1 LTSVLLIKTTC
12 FIKQLFSIN
21 YRTGGEFSSEYSGPR
36 DADGIVKYMR
46 SQVGP
51 ASRLYDT
58 KAKLEEALNK
68 AKEAIVLGIFEK
80 DDKSPLQT
88 KFLKAADK
96 LRESVNFGHVFTET
110 VADVYDLKL
119 FTDLK
124 EKTTP
129 VVVLIRP
136 NDMRNKFEPNYVVYS
151 SGDVDAFVKENFHGI
166 VGLRTQ
172 SNVADFKVGIVDM
185 I

>member
-1 LTSVLLIKTTC
+1 
-12 FIKQLFSIN
+12 
-21 YRTGGEFSSEYSGPR
+21 
-36 DADGIVKYMR
+36 MR

-68 AKEAIVLGIFEK
+68 AKETIVLGIFEK
-80 DDKSPLQT
+80 DDKSSLQT

-110 VADVYDLKL
+110 VADVFDLKL
-119 FTDLK
+119 LSDLK

-129 VVVLIRP
+129 VVILIRP
-136 NDMRNKFEPNYVVYS
+136 NDMKNKFEPNYVVYS
-151 SGDVDAFVKENFHGI
+151 SGDIDAFVKDNFHGI
-166 VGLRTQ
+166 VGHRTQ
-172 SNVADFKVGIVDM
+172 SNNADFKVGIDDM

>member
-1 LTSVLLIKTTC
+1 MC
-12 FIKQLFSIN
+12 FIDQNQMFYKTICFN
-21 YRTGGEFSSEYSGPR
+21 YLTGGEFSSEYGGPR
-36 DADGIVKYMR
+36 EADGIVKYMR

-68 AKEAIVLGIFEK
+68 AKEVLVLGIFEK
-80 DDKSPLQT
+80 DDKSSLQT

-110 VADVYDLKL
+110 VGDVFDLSL
-119 FTDLK
+119 LSDLE
-124 EKTTP
+124 EKTAP
-129 VVVLIRP
+129 VVILIRP
-136 NDMRNKFEPNYVVYS
+136 NDMKNKFEPNYVVYS
-151 SGDVDAFVKENFHGI
+151 SGDVDAFVKDNFHGI

-172 SNVADFKVGIVDM
+172 NNVADFKVGIN
-185 I
+185 

>member
-1 LTSVLLIKTTC
+1 
-12 FIKQLFSIN
+12 
-21 YRTGGEFSSEYSGPR
+21 
-36 DADGIVKYMR
+36 MR

-68 AKEAIVLGIFEK
+68 AKETIVLGIFEK
-80 DDKSPLQT
+80 DDKSSLQT

-110 VADVYDLKL
+110 VADVFDLKL
-119 FTDLK
+119 LSDLK

-129 VVVLIRP
+129 VVILIRP
-136 NDMRNKFEPNYVVYS
+136 NDMKNKFEPNYVVYS
-151 SGDVDAFVKENFHGI
+151 SGDIDTFVKDNFHGI
-166 VGLRTQ
+166 VGHRTQ
-172 SNVADFKVGIVDM
+172 NNNADFKVGIDDM